1 MNNLHTP
8 AYAWLHRQQERLHR
22 LDHLQSIAAWDQA
35 THMPPGGNE
44 ARSAALAELATLMHR
59 DRADPSLA
67 ARLAAARQE
76 PLDDW
81 QAANLREIERAW
93 QRTQAVPEAL
103 VEQRTLVTSQC
114 EHTWRTQRPRNDW
127 AGFAANLREVLALVR
142 QEARYLGDALG
153 LGPYDALLDHYEPGM
168 RSAEVARLFG
178 DLRQWLPDLIRQVQA
193 RQAQDDVLPLV
204 GPFALPAQR
213 SVCEQMV
220 RWLGFDFAH
229 GRLDVSTHPFTGGVP
244 EDVRLTTRFR
254 DDECLQALL
263 GTIHETGHGRYEQN
277 LPREWL
283 GQPVAQARS
292 MAIHESQS
300 LFFEMQLAAHPGFA
314 RHLSPL
320 LVQAFGDQAAF
331 APDNLHKLMTRVAP
345 GLIRVEADELTYP
358 AHIVLRFEIERA
370 LIEGE
375 ADVDDIPALWDA
387 AMQALLGLDTRGNY
401 RDGPMQ
407 DVHWPAGLFGY
418 FPCYSLGAMYAAQW
432 MATMRQRMPA
442 VDAHINAGELQGVFG
457 WLREHIW
464 QVGSRWPTDELAQRA
479 SGEML
484 NPAHYRAHLTQRYL
498 G

>member
-1 MNNLHTP
+1 
-8 AYAWLHRQQERLHR
+8 
-22 LDHLQSIAAWDQA
+22 
-35 THMPPGGNE
+35 
-44 ARSAALAELATLMHR
+44 
-59 DRADPSLA
+59 
-67 ARLAAARQE
+67 
-76 PLDDW
+76 
-81 QAANLREIERAW
+81 
-93 QRTQAVPEAL
+93 
-103 VEQRTLVTSQC
+103 
-114 EHTWRTQRPRNDW
+114 
-127 AGFAANLREVLALVR
+127 
-142 QEARYLGDALG
+142 
-153 LGPYDALLDHYEPGM
+153 
-168 RSAEVARLFG
+168 
-178 DLRQWLPDLIRQVQA
+178 
-193 RQAQDDVLPLV
+193 
-204 GPFALPAQR
+204 
-213 SVCEQMV
+213 
-220 RWLGFDFAH
+220 
-229 GRLDVSTHPFTGGVP
+229 VP

-283 GQPVAQARS
+283 GQPVALARS

-331 APDNLHKLMTRVAP
+331 EPDNLHKLMTRVAP

-375 ADVDDIPALWDA
+375 AEVDDIPALWDA
-387 AMQALLGLDTRGNY
+387 AMHDLLGLDTRSNY

-432 MATMRQRMPA
+432 MAAMHHTLPD
-442 VDAHINAGELQGVFG
+442 VDAQIHAGELNGVFG

-464 QVGSRWPTDELAQRA
+464 QAGSRWPTDELAQRA
-479 SGEML
+479 SGETL
-484 NPAHYRAHLTQRYL
+484 NPAHYRAHLERRY
-498 G
+498 GG